1 MEPEKKE
8 LTAKP
13 EKKGTL
19 GKKIKASFQSR
30 MFHNGGYSTVV
41 IAAVIILTVLVNLF
55 VAKLDLKLDL
65 STEGLYSISEETET
79 IVKGL
84 ENDITI
90 YYVVQ
95 SGSENKI
102 VEEILKRYKELSD
115 HITVEY
121 RDPVLYPKFVS
132 NYTSEE
138 SSNCVIV
145 ENKDTD
151 ISKFINYVDMLEYNM
166 DYQSYFSGSSQQT
179 VTAIDVEGQIS
190 SAIKLVTTDDVP
202 VVYQVTGHGETEL
215 NSTLQKNVD
224 KLNVQVETLATVSA
238 EKIPEDC
245 DMLIING
252 PTSDF
257 TEEETTMMEDYLKE
271 GGKAAIFVNYTEN
284 DMTNFESLLSYYG
297 ITVVDGLVME
307 TSGYYMGTYPLNLIP
322 EVRTAHDIVT
332 SVNNENK
339 SVVVP
344 NAKGLLEEKV
354 RDTLDFTN
362 FLVTS
367 DGAYSKVN
375 FDSQTISKEDGDI
388 EGPFNLGIAVEE
400 EYNDTTAKLAVFAS
414 SYILDE
420 SIITTNQFG
429 NMELLLDTINWMVD
443 HEAGLNIPTKSVEQQ
458 YVSVQPAQIGFWGIL
473 LVLVLPAAVLVT
485 GILVW
490 LRRRKA

>member
-8 LTAKP
+8 LTEKP
-13 EKKGTL
+13 KKKGTL

-41 IAAVIILTVLVNLF
+41 IAAVIILAVLVNLF

-90 YYVVQ
+90 YYVIQ

-102 VEEILKRYKELSD
+102 VEEILNRYKELSD

-121 RDPVLYPKFVS
+121 RDPVMYPKFVS

-145 ENKDTD
+145 ENKDTE
-151 ISKFINYVDMLEYNM
+151 ISKFINYFDMLEYSM
-166 DYQSYFSGSSQQT
+166 DYQTGQQN

-190 SAIKLVTTDDVP
+190 SAIKLVTSDDVP
-202 VVYQVTGHGETEL
+202 VVYQVTGHGEAEL

-224 KLNVQVETLATVSA
+224 KLNVQVESLATVSA

-252 PTSDF
+252 PISDF
-257 TEEETTMMEDYLKE
+257 TEEETTMLEDYLKE
-271 GGKAAIFVNYTEN
+271 GGKAAIFVSYTEN

-297 ITVVDGLVME
+297 VTVVDGLVME
-307 TSGYYMGTYPLNLIP
+307 ASGYYMGTYPLNLIP

-339 SVVVP
+339 IVVVP
-344 NAKGLLEEKV
+344 NAKGLLEDKV
-354 RDTLDFTN
+354 RDTLDFTD
-362 FLVTS
+362 FLITS

-388 EGPFNLGIAVEE
+388 DGPFNLGIAVEE
-400 EYNDTTAKLAVFAS
+400 EYNDTTTKLAVFAS
-414 SYILDE
+414 ADILNE

-429 NMELLLDTINWMVD
+429 NMDLLLDTINWMVE

-458 YVSVQPAQIGFWGIL
+458 YVSVQPAQVGFWGIL